1 MNEPVAH
8 VKPAPGALR
17 ITADHHRNHTSQCGE
32 DGVVEAIFAHLGV
45 AEGTAVE
52 FGAWDGVLYSNTNA
66 LIARGWSVVFI
77 EGDHVRFQTLKQN
90 FEQEPKVR
98 AINAWVTPTGA
109 TSLDAL
115 LAGVGIDDIDFL
127 SVDID
132 GDDYHVLAS
141 LTARPKVI
149 CVEFNP
155 TIPPPIHFVGQLQR
169 PEGSSIVAFHDL
181 MSSRGYALVYATK
194 LNAFFV
200 RGDLADRFV
209 KVSPA
214 ECFNYR
220 SARFV
225 IGFFDGRNLI
235 VDALGKPAKAKN
247 QWSRARAAIA
257 LNLPPLKMMVL
268 CAVLLLALVIALAWW
283 CAVRPE

>member
-1 MNEPVAH
+1 MNEPAAH
-8 VKPAPGALR
+8 VKPPTGALR
-17 ITADHHRNHTSQCGE
+17 ITAAHHRDQTSQGGE
-32 DGVVEAIFAHLGV
+32 DGVVEAIFSHLGV

-66 LIARGWSVVFI
+66 LIARGWNVVFI
-77 EGDHVRFQTLKQN
+77 EGDSERFQTLTQN
-90 FEQEPKVR
+90 FRQSSKVR

-109 TSLDAL
+109 ASLDPL
-115 LAGVGIDDIDFL
+115 LAGIGIDAIDFL

-169 PEGSSIVAFHDL
+169 PEGSSIVAFHEL

-200 RGDLADRFV
+200 CGDFADRFV
-209 KVSPA
+209 HVSPA
-214 ECFNYR
+214 ACFNYR

-247 QWSRARAAIA
+247 QWSKARAAIA
-257 LNLPPLKMMVL
+257 LNLPPLKLIVL

-283 CAVRPE
+283 RAGEP